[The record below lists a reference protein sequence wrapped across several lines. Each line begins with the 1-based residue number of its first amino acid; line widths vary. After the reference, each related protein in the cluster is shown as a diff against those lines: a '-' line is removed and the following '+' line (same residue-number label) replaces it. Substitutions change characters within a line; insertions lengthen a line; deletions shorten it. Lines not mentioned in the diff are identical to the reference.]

1 MKNRKDKDLIFL
13 GPVAGGFLY
22 DAITFRWAIFMV
34 RVISN
39 LKPDSDSILVNF

>member
-1 MKNRKDKDLIFL
+1 MKNRKANFNIL